1 MASKSFASNVASFLT
16 QLASPAGLPAGI
28 EVLDPYRDPEVQRVV
43 REMARRYYTDA
54 PQRLS
59 VWGINP
65 GRFGA
70 GITGLSFTDPWAVA
84 HQLDIATT
92 LTGRRELSAEFIGDV
107 IDAYGGPQEF
117 YRDVYLGAVSPMG
130 YVEHGVNVNF
140 YDTPELLRAVVPY
153 AIACMQEQMRYGLRR
168 DTAVVLG
175 TGKLKQSIERF
186 INPSVGF
193 GQVIYLEHPRF
204 IMQYRRSQRSAYVER
219 YVDTLRSLRA

>member
-1 MASKSFASNVASFLT
+1 
-16 QLASPAGLPAGI
+16 
-28 EVLDPYRDPEVQRVV
+28 
-43 REMARRYYTDA
+43 
-54 PQRLS
+54 
-59 VWGINP
+59 
-65 GRFGA
+65 
-70 GITGLSFTDPWAVA
+70 
-84 HQLDIATT
+84 
-92 LTGRRELSAEFIGDV
+92 
-107 IDAYGGPQEF
+107 
-117 YRDVYLGAVSPMG
+117 MG
-130 YVEHGVNVNF
+130 YVAHGVNVNF

-153 AIACMQEQMRYGLRR
+153 AIACMQEQVRFGLRR

>member
-43 REMARRYYTDA
+43 REMVRRYYTQA

-117 YRDVYLGAVSPMG
+117 YRDIYLGAVSPMG
-130 YVEHGVNVNF
+130 YVANGVNVNF

-153 AIACMQEQMRYGLRR
+153 AIACMQEQVRFGLRR